1 MLAPLNKS
9 PACLGRD
16 NGGRP
21 RGPAALP
28 HLRVGASPED
38 PPCMFPNRRIHLTAA
53 GLTLVL
59 HVALLLAGLGAW
71 DASDRLLQAQP
82 QTVVQQLLLPDR
94 AVPPEPFEAPP
105 PPPARAV
112 TLTPLASTAPIA
124 IDAPRMPASMP
135 APSAPTAE
143 EWAFAARYTLKN
155 SKGYRHSWG
164 QQVRSM
170 MGTAVEGP
178 DQGVVRFRVEIAADG
193 TLARLQT
200 LWSTSERAE
209 QLARQA
215 VEAMPPLPPT
225 PTGQPLVF
233 ERTIAFTPYAVDGPP
248 SYQNDCKPD
257 PPVFRNPFVWD
268 GRSPAVRQAP
278 EARQTLDPQALED
291 CLRQLPQDS
300 VEAQM
305 ARDQRLMERWR
316 WK

>member
-1 MLAPLNKS
+1 MPPNPRLHLIAIGMTLTLH
-9 PACLGRD
+9 AAVLTMAWLGVWD
-16 NGGRP
+16 
-21 RGPAALP
+21 LP
-28 HLRVGASPED
+28 HGV
-38 PPCMFPNRRIHLTAA
+38 PPAR
-53 GLTLVL
+53 
-59 HVALLLAGLGAW
+59 
-71 DASDRLLQAQP
+71 P
-82 QTVVQQLLLPDR
+82 QTVVLQLLDPEPALEPATLIPVPTPAPEGLPR
-94 AVPPEPFEAPP
+94 AAEDPSPEDLSPEDLLPAPLQVPPAVAIEAP
-105 PPPARAV
+105 RA
-112 TLTPLASTAPIA
+112 
-124 IDAPRMPASMP
+124 PASMP
-135 APSAPTAE
+135 APPAPTAE

-155 SKGYRHSWG
+155 SKAYRHSWG

-178 DQGVVRFRVEIAADG
+178 DQGMVRFRVEIAPDG

-200 LWSTSERAE
+200 LWSTSDRAE

-215 VEAMPPLPPT
+215 VEAMPPSPPT

-233 ERTIAFTPYAVDGPP
+233 ERTIAFTPFAVDGPP

-257 PPVFRNPFVWD
+257 PPAFRNPFAWD
-268 GRSPAVRQAP
+268 GRSPAVRQVP